1 MLIAFYSLHG
11 SIQPCKNG
19 VSGEAQENF
28 GKKKLL
34 KAAATRWMLQGEAS
48 KRLAL
53 QYSRLL
59 MLWMPY

>member
-1 MLIAFYSLHG
+1 ME

>member
-11 SIQPCKNG
+11 KYSTVEN
-19 VSGEAQENF
+19 VVFGEAQENF

-34 KAAATRWMLQGEAS
+34 KAAATRWLLHGESS
-48 KRLAL
+48 KRLVL